1 MSGSLTADLTGRR
14 VLVTGAA
21 TGIGREIAVELA
33 HDGEDVAITHRTH
46 DPAPVVEEIRALGR
60 TAVAYPLDATS
71 SADVDDVV
79 GRAASALGGGIDV
92 LVNNAGGL
100 VGRVPVAE
108 MGDEHWHA
116 VIDVNLTSMFLVT
129 RAVLAHMPDGGRI
142 ISISSQAGQNGG
154 GPGAVAYAAAKA
166 GMDGMT
172 RGLAKELGPR
182 RITVNSIAPG
192 FIGETPF
199 QETHTPEAAQRAA
212 IAGIPV
218 GRPGV
223 PADVA
228 AAAVYLASDG
238 AGFVHGAVIDVN
250 GGAWLR

>member
-1 MSGSLTADLTGRR
+1 
-14 VLVTGAA
+14 
-21 TGIGREIAVELA
+21 
-33 HDGEDVAITHRTH
+33 
-46 DPAPVVEEIRALGR
+46 
-60 TAVAYPLDATS
+60 
-71 SADVDDVV
+71 
-79 GRAASALGGGIDV
+79 
-92 LVNNAGGL
+92 
-100 VGRVPVAE
+100 
-108 MGDEHWHA
+108 MGDDHWHA
-116 VIDVNLTSMFLVT
+116 VLDVNLTSMFLVT

-199 QETHTPEAAQRAA
+199 QETHTPADAQRAA

-238 AGFVHGAVIDVN
+238 AGFVDGAVIDVN

>member
-1 MSGSLTADLTGRR
+1 MTFDLTGRR
-14 VLVTGAA
+14 ALVTGAG
-21 TGIGREIAVELA
+21 TGIGRSIAVELA
-33 HDGEDVAITHRTH
+33 RAGADVALTYRTH
-46 DPAPVVEEIRALGR
+46 DAGEVVDEIAGLGR
-60 TAVAYPLDATS
+60 TAVAYAMDATD
-71 SADVDDVV
+71 SADVDRVV
-79 GRAASALGGGIDV
+79 AEAAAALGGGIDV

-100 VGRVPVAE
+100 VGRVPVTE
-108 MGDEHWHA
+108 MSDEHWHS
-116 VIDVNLTSMFLVT
+116 VLDVNLTSMFLVS

-154 GPGAVAYAAAKA
+154 GAGAVAYAAAKA

-212 IAGIPV
+212 IAGTAV
-218 GRPGV
+218 GRGGV

-228 AAAVYLASDG
+228 VAALFLAAEESS
-238 AGFVHGAVIDVN
+238 FTTGAVIDVN
-250 GGAWLR
+250 GGAWVR